1 MLQQKQSDYNWY
13 YSSNFVFPDGEEYT
27 IERDEIKRYVPE
39 ASTVKDHLKVPAM
52 TIAINYSDCNEGY
65 MYTIHNGEP
74 DTLEEDPNGFDRGL
88 CTGTMEDALGMAV
101 EQAEVLAG
109 LLADKFDRETT

>member
-1 MLQQKQSDYNWY
+1 
-13 YSSNFVFPDGEEYT
+13 
-27 IERDEIKRYVPE
+27 
-39 ASTVKDHLKVPAM
+39 VKDHLKVPAM